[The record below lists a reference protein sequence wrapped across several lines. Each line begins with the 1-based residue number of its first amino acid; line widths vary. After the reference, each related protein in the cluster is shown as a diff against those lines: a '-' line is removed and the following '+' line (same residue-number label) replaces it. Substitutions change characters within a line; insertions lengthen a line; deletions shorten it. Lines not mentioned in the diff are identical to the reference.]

1 MEARRTFGSS
11 SVSKSFVAIV
21 LVLVAV
27 GLGIMGAYA
36 AKNLTGSAAAPVT
49 HSQSVQI
56 VPATSLRQDNDYPA
70 LPANSQRTLPIRH
83 S

>member
-11 SVSKSFVAIV
+11 SVSKSFVAVV

-36 AKNLTGSAAAPVT
+36 ARNLTGFAAPAA
-49 HSQSVQI
+49 HAQAVQI

-70 LPANSQRTLPIRH
+70 RAANPQRTLPIRH